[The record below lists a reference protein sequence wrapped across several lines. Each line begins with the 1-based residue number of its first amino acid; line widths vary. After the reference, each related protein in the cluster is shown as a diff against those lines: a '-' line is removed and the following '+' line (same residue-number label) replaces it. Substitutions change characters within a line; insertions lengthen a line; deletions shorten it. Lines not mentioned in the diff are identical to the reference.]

1 MNRFVELISL
11 VRITLDP
18 CYRLITVTH
27 THSDAEKSE
36 HKREKKEKCRL
47 QLESV
52 SRFFIIIFNRKRKCD
67 GH

>member
-27 THSDAEKSE
+27 THTQ
-36 HKREKKEKCRL
+36 RCGKKWT
-47 QLESV
+47 
-52 SRFFIIIFNRKRKCD
+52 
-67 GH
+67 